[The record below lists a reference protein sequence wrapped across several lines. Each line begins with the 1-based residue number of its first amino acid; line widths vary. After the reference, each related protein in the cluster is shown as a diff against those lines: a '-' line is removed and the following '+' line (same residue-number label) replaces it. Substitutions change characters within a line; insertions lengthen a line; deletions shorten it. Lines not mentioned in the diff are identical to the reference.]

1 MDRYLFNV
9 LVSKIPVCI
18 YIVIKFCQ
26 TYTRRKVAK
35 EREKQNEGV
44 QLRPNI
50 EDNRKSNETTKMALP
65 QFEREKKTY
74 TPSEC
79 KLFTSAHIFQL
90 TRPIQVL

>member
-1 MDRYLFNV
+1 M
-9 LVSKIPVCI
+9 SKIPVCI
-18 YIVIKFCQ
+18 YIVFNFCQ
-26 TYTRRKVAK
+26 TYTRRKAAK
-35 EREKQNEGV
+35 EREKQSEGV

-79 KLFTSAHIFQL
+79 KLFTSARIFQL
-90 TRPIQVL
+90 SFLNETLEVL

>member
-1 MDRYLFNV
+1 M
-9 LVSKIPVCI
+9 SKIPICD
-18 YIVIKFCQ
+18 YIVFNFCQ

-35 EREKQNEGV
+35 EREKQSEGV

-79 KLFTSAHIFQL
+79 KLCTSARIS
-90 TRPIQVL
+90 